1 MYRIII
7 DCDGKQ
13 FSLPVSY
20 DNKQTNVGRG
30 YIMEQAT
37 FIDMPEGVGMDD
49 GCVDFKPVIDAMRDA
64 NSVTIRF
71 KGDKGTKDVTVTKGS
86 MSQIA
91 TLWDISEILKEDPSL
106 ISVLA

>member
-1 MYRIII
+1 
-7 DCDGKQ
+7 
-13 FSLPVSY
+13 
-20 DNKQTNVGRG
+20 
-30 YIMEQAT
+30 
-37 FIDMPEGVGMDD
+37 MDD

-71 KGDKGTKDVTVTKGS
+71 KGDKGTKDVTVTKDS

-106 ISVLA
+106 ISVLT